1 MPYHIPDFSHY
12 LHLWKILN
20 PSCCLTWVPVVIWT
34 ALNIQDYFLTAT
46 YYTWSQSLN
55 ILEYKLAIREFSC
68 LCICMHITTALIL
81 DKIFKDSCTF
91 LPIPYFFLYKRDIN
105 LWFCFSHHPWII
117 CAKFGWNCPRRSRNV
132 NIYILTD

>member
-1 MPYHIPDFSHY
+1 MYVYAISYSRFFTLSSFMKNPKPLLLINLGTSSY
-12 LHLWKILN
+12 LNSI
-20 PSCCLTWVPVVIWT
+20 
-34 ALNIQDYFLTAT
+34 AMNIQDYFLTAT

-81 DKIFKDSCTF
+81 DKIFKDSCTI

-105 LWFCFSHHPWII
+105 LWFCFSHHP
-117 CAKFGWNCPRRSRNV
+117 
-132 NIYILTD
+132 